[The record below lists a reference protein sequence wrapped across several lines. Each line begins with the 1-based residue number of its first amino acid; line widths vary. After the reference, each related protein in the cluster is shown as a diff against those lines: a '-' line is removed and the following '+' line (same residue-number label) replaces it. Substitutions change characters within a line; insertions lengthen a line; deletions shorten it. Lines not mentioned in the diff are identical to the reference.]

1 MREIVLFGRDVL
13 REKCRP
19 LEPGRDD
26 AFLQILLRDMK
37 RILAG
42 HDGLGLAGPQAGEAV
57 CVFIAGEDTGLPLG
71 GHTVFVNP
79 EIELYGPIIRGEEG
93 CLSFPGIYA
102 DVERSQG
109 ACVKALDENWQPF
122 TLEIAGLGARLVQHE
137 YDHLGGILLVD
148 RMGALKR
155 RLLRSRLRKIREE
168 SC

>member
-19 LEPGRDD
+19 LEAGRDD
-26 AFLQILLRDMK
+26 AFLREFLRDMK

-42 HDGLGLAGPQAGEAV
+42 HDGLGLAGPQAGEPV

-71 GHTVFVNP
+71 GHSVFINP
-79 EIELYGPIIRGEEG
+79 EIELFGPVVRGEEG

-109 ACVKALDENWQPF
+109 VRVRALDENWEPF
-122 TLEIAGLGARLVQHE
+122 SLEIAGLGARLVQHE

-155 RLLRSRLRKIREE
+155 RLLKNRLRKIREE

>member
-26 AFLQILLRDMK
+26 AFLREFLRDMK
-37 RILAG
+37 RILAD
-42 HDGLGLAGPQAGEAV
+42 HDGLGLAGPQAGEPV
-57 CVFIAGEDTGLPLG
+57 CVFIAGANTGLPLG

-79 EIELYGPIIRGEEG
+79 ELELFGPVVRGEEG

-102 DVERSQG
+102 DVERSLS
-109 ACVKALDENWQPF
+109 VRLKALDEHWQPF
-122 TLEIAGLGARLVQHE
+122 TLEVAGLGARLAQHE
-137 YDHLGGILLVD
+137 NDHLGGILLVD

-155 RLLRSRLRKIREE
+155 RLLRNRLRSIREE

>member
-1 MREIVLFGRDVL
+1 MREIVLYGRDVL

-19 LEPGRDD
+19 LEPGKDD
-26 AFLQILLRDMK
+26 AFMEALLRDMK

-57 CVFIAGEDTGLPLG
+57 RVFIAGEDTGLPLG

-79 EIELYGPIIRGEEG
+79 EIELFGPVIRGEEG
-93 CLSFPGIYA
+93 CLSFPGLYA

-109 ACVKALDENWQPF
+109 VMVKAFDEHWYPF
-122 TLEIAGLGARLVQHE
+122 TLEISGLGARLVQHE
-137 YDHLGGILLVD
+137 HDHLGGILLVD
-148 RMGALKR
+148 RMGVLKR
-155 RLLRSRLRKIREE
+155 RLLRNRLRKIREE

>member
-19 LEPGRDD
+19 LEPGKDD
-26 AFLQILLRDMK
+26 AFLRALLLDMK

-79 EIELYGPIIRGEEG
+79 TIELYGPVIRGEEG
-93 CLSFPGIYA
+93 CLSFPGVYA

-109 ACVKALDENWQPF
+109 VSVKAFDEHWDPF

-155 RLLRSRLRKIREE
+155 RLLRSRLRMIREE